1 MSRRLGRIGLA
12 RLRDGVSERDLAVA
26 SLVAELRL
34 MSGQQI
40 QELHFPVEA
49 FASAETA
56 ARTCRRVLARLSRDR
71 LLVRLDR
78 RIGGLHAGSAGTVC
92 GLGPV
97 GYRLT
102 EPEGRTRPRH
112 WEPTDRFVDHALA
125 VSQLAVDLTLLGRAG
140 SVEILALQGEPRCW
154 RHAPGQSTG
163 VASLRPD
170 LYIALGIGELE
181 WRWFVEVDMSTTH
194 LPALL
199 RKCHL
204 YESYYRSGTEQA
216 AHGVF
221 PRVLWATPNKQRA
234 DHLRRA
240 IATSSQLT
248 SALFLVTTA
257 DNAPGVLRGG
267 EV

>member
-1 MSRRLGRIGLA
+1 MSRLGQIGLA
-12 RLRDGVSERDLAVA
+12 RLRDEVPERDLAVV

-40 QELHFPVEA
+40 QQLHFPAEA

-56 ARTCRRVLARLSRDR
+56 ARTCRRVLVRLSRDR
-71 LLVRLDR
+71 LLVRLER
-78 RIGGLHAGSAGTVC
+78 RIGGVHAGSAGTVC

-102 EPEGRTRPRH
+102 HPEGRTRPRH
-112 WEPTDRFVDHALA
+112 WEPTDRFVDHQLT
-125 VSQLAVDLTLLGRAG
+125 VSQLAVDLTVHARAG
-140 SVEILALQGEPRCW
+140 SLEILALQGEPRCW
-154 RHAPGQSTG
+154 RRAPGQTTS

-170 LYIALGIGELE
+170 LHISLGISELE
-181 WRWFVEVDMSTTH
+181 WRWFVEIDMNTTH

-221 PRVLWATPNKQRA
+221 PRVLWATPDHERA
-234 DHLRRA
+234 DSLRRA
-240 IATSSQLT
+240 ITTSSQLT
-248 SALFLVTTA
+248 PALFLVTTTDDA
-257 DNAPGVLRGG
+257 LGVLTGG
-267 EV
+267 EG